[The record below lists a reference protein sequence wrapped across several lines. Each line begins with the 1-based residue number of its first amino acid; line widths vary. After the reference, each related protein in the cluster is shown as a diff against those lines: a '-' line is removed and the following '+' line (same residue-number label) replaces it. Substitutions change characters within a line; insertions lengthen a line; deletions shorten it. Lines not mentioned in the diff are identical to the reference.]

1 MPTLQATLFKPQSYT
16 RAGSGC
22 NPSLRVCGWRCSSES
37 WSEIPSVGNHTL
49 VLSGAPLLVFA
60 RSIPLLNR
68 SRKRLKGCMN
78 TSSTQRYVFTSLNSG
93 SDTKRPIHG
102 STRKVRSSCKHI
114 IIIVLL
120 TIDNQL
126 QSDSNASSSSLPDN
140 YSMMVHMIIV

>member
-22 NPSLRVCGWRCSSES
+22 NPSLRVCNSAVRERSR
-37 WSEIPSVGNHTL
+37 SEIPSVGNHTL
-49 VLSGAPLLVFA
+49 VLSGALFLVFA
-60 RSIPLLNR
+60 RSIPLLNQ

-78 TSSTQRYVFTSLNSG
+78 ASSTQRYVFTSLDSG

-102 STRKVRSSCKHI
+102 STRKVRSSCMHV

-120 TIDNQL
+120 KIDNQSR
-126 QSDSNASSSSLPDN
+126 SDSNASNSSLPAN
-140 YSMMVHMIIV
+140 YSMMVHIIIV